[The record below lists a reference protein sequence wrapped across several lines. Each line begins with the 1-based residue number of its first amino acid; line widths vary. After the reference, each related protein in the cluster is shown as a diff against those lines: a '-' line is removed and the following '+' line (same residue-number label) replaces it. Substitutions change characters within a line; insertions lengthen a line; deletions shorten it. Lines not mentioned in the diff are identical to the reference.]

1 MMKFKTLQTLL
12 KLQQQRAVAAKLKN
26 KNKILTKTLIG
37 VFILWLIVIIAMAQK

>member
-1 MMKFKTLQTLL
+1 MKFKTLQTLL

>member
-26 KNKILTKTLIG
+26 KNKILTKTIIG
-37 VFILWLIVIIAMAQK
+37 VITLWLIVLMAMAQK

>member
-1 MMKFKTLQTLL
+1 MKFKTLQFLL